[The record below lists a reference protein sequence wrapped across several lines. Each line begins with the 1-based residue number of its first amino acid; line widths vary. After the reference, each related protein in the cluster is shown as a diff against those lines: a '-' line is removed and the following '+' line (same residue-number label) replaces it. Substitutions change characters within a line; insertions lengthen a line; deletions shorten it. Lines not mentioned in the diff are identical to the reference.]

1 MGRGWNTRIQLKHL
15 LTDEETP
22 EAINASMKAI
32 ATALRKS
39 SACLAMSRVFLRD
52 MEECTDQF
60 EGNELLAALYDYAD
74 EHRIWIE

>member
-1 MGRGWNTRIQLKHL
+1 MSRGWTSRIQLKHL

-22 EAINASMKAI
+22 EAINISMKAI
-32 ATALRKS
+32 AAALRKS
-39 SACLAMSRVFLRD
+39 LACRSMSRTLLRD

>member
-32 ATALRKS
+32 AAVLRQSLYFGLIDGALLREMDKCTHV
-39 SACLAMSRVFLRD
+39 AAANGLLGAM
-52 MEECTDQF
+52 
-60 EGNELLAALYDYAD
+60 YDYAD